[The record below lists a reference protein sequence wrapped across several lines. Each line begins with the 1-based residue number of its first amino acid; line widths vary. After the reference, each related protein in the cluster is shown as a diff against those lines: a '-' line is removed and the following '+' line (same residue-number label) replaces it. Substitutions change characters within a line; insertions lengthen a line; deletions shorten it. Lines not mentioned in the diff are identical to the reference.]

1 MSNMAT
7 SVEDIELQSS
17 PLMDNNEKNK
27 SETDSKIEKSETD
40 LKKEKTETDS
50 KKEKT
55 KTDFKTKI
63 VDNILFN
70 GCVVLN
76 VLLII
81 SVFIVTIVWLMFVNT
96 EIVEFDAAPNLY
108 CTDCSNVDQSL
119 DREKYFSSI
128 DGNTCCSNKKGEYLE
143 YIMNKHVKKTL
154 EEKFKEKPLFQMCL
168 NTTTAKHPKA
178 NVQILT
184 IAKTVKIAS
193 GLYDLVHWEDKS
205 SDNSHEFFNNI
216 TYNGG
221 GGFRVQRSGF
231 YHIYS
236 RIVFNLKMDNVT
248 FPAIIRHLVLKFR
261 KNYDVGEK
269 LLEGYSTQ
277 CETVSATTFSSFV
290 SGDFYIS
297 DTDVI
302 KVYLNKLNY
311 IHSEQSYF
319 GMFLT

>member
-7 SVEDIELQSS
+7 SGEDTELQS
-17 PLMDNNEKNK
+17 MDNNEK
-27 SETDSKIEKSETD
+27 DSMIEKSETD

-55 KTDFKTKI
+55 KTDFKTKFL
-63 VDNILFN
+63 DNILFN

-76 VLLII
+76 MFLII
-81 SVFIVTIVWLMFVNT
+81 SVFSATIVWLMFVNT

-184 IAKTVKIAS
+184 IAKTVKTGS
-193 GLYDLVHWEDKS
+193 KVQNLYNLVYWGDKS
-205 SDNSHEFFNNI
+205 SNSYHEFSNNI
-216 TYNGG
+216 TYNGDG
-221 GGFRVQRSGF
+221 DFRVQRSGF

-236 RIVFNLKMDNVT
+236 RIAFNLKMDNVT
-248 FPAIIRHLVLKFR
+248 FPGIIRHLVLKFR

-269 LLEGYSTQ
+269 LLEGYSTL
-277 CETVSATTFSSFV
+277 CETVSETTFSSFV
-290 SGDFYIS
+290 FGDFYIS

-302 KVYLNKLNY
+302 QVYLNEPNY
-311 IHSEQSYF
+311 LASDQSYF